1 MMIQIS
7 MEDAPMRLLRAAA
20 GYYYSFSFTYF
31 GKAYGS
37 LAAKERAMVRV

>member
-1 MMIQIS
+1 
-7 MEDAPMRLLRAAA
+7 MRLLHTAA

-37 LAAKERAMVRV
+37 LAARVRSTVRV